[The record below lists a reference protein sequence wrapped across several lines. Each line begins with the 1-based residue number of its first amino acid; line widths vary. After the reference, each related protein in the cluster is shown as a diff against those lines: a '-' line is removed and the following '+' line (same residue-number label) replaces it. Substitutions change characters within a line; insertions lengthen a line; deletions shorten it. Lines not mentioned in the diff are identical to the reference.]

1 MKSNEHL
8 TGEQLKAYV
17 NGGLKERERWLVGT
31 HLMQCIACR
40 KRLPEPSLQ
49 RFGTAIFGENDLDE
63 AGSNKAV
70 KPLKFLHFPKLSPAW
85 SAIVVA
91 IVLSFTIFVWLTTFK
106 VSLENREMAQAFELD
121 DKEPASAISRN
132 DKNAQTT
139 SIAESES
146 HSTLPEKPTPNPA
159 VRIQKPSD
167 SPTGRGRQNTE
178 LDLNNRLSSKKKEEK
193 LNEEKFNIA
202 PTRGG
207 GSTPC
212 DSGRLIE
219 TEIGEYKE
227 KIVLKWRKFPDAA
240 KYHLYVSDDEEIL
253 IDEYETEQET
263 SYVLKKTLDPQKT
276 YNWKL
281 IITLANGNTMAG
293 AARKFTVKDFERK
306 QKKSEKRT
314 AVRCAAEK

>member
-17 NGGLKERERWLVGT
+17 NGGLKERERRLVGT
-31 HLMQCIACR
+31 HLMQCAACR
-40 KRLPEPSLQ
+40 KRLSEPSLQ
-49 RFGTAIFGENDLDE
+49 RFGTAIFGERDLSE

-70 KPLKFLHFPKLSPAW
+70 EQLKFLNFPKLSPAW
-85 SAIVVA
+85 SVMVVA
-91 IVLSFTIFVWLTTFK
+91 IVLGLTIVVWLTTFK
-106 VSLENREMAQAFELD
+106 ASLENREMAQAFELA
-121 DKEPASAISRN
+121 DKEPASAISGN
-132 DKNAQTT
+132 DKKAQTT
-139 SIAESES
+139 VIAGSES
-146 HSTLPEKPTPNPA
+146 HSTLPEKPLPSSE
-159 VRIQKPSD
+159 VRTQKHSAA
-167 SPTGRGRQNTE
+167 PTGRARQNTG
-178 LDLNNRLSSKKKEEK
+178 LDPNNRLSSKKKEEK

-207 GSTPC
+207 STPC
-212 DSGRLIE
+212 EPGRLIE
-219 TEIGEYKE
+219 TEIGGDKE

-253 IDEYETEQET
+253 IDEYETERET
-263 SYVLKKTLDPQKT
+263 SYVLKKPLDPRKT

-281 IITLANGNTMAG
+281 IITLANGNTVAG
-293 AARKFTVKDFERK
+293 AARKFTVKDFVQR